1 MEYKICKICGEKKI
15 ISNFHKDKSRK
26 DGIRNI
32 CKNCCSD
39 KIKKYYK
46 DNKVEILIKNKQW
59 RVDNHSSIIERNKK
73 WKENNPEKYKES
85 QKKYIKYN
93 KNKIQKYRNKY
104 NRVRKQNDPIYNL
117 KCGLSRTISDTLR
130 EMKLTKKSKTCEILG
145 CSYEQLKNY
154 LESKF
159 EDWMTWDNKGNPNDG
174 ILEPNKSWDIDHIIP
189 TCTAKTEAEIIK
201 LNHYTNLQ
209 PLCSYINRV
218 IKKGN
223 VI

>member
-15 ISNFHKDKSRK
+15 ISDFHKDKTRK

-46 DNKVEILIKNKQW
+46 DNKVNISIKNKKW

-73 WKENNPEKYKES
+73 WKENNLEKYKEI
-85 QKKYIKYN
+85 QKKYIKNN
-93 KNKIQKYRNKY
+93 KNKIKKYRNKY
-104 NRVRKQNDPIYNL
+104 NSVRKNNDPVYNL

-145 CSYEQLKNY
+145 CSYEELKNY

-159 EDWMTWDNKGNPNDG
+159 ENWMNWDNKGNPNDG

-189 TCTAKTEAEIIK
+189 LSTAKTEGEVIK

-218 IKKGN
+218 IKKDN
-223 VI
+223 II